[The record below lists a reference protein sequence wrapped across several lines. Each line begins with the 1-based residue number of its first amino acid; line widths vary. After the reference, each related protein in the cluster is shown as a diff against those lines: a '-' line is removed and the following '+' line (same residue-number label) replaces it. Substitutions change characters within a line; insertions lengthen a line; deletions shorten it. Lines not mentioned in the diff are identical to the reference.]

1 MWPQQQPGPGQMF
14 MPQPQQH
21 APRPMTAMPQQAA
34 PALQQS
40 AQTSRVRK
48 PIVISNRNTGEEV
61 STARKDPP
69 PPAAAS
75 GADKQTDS
83 AAAQTV
89 RIRSGAALA
98 AGWRSVERLGASR
111 EGWAQLDS
119 GNL

>member
-61 STARKDPP
+61 STARKDPWP
-69 PPAAAS
+69 R
-75 GADKQTDS
+75 TDS

-89 RIRSGAALA
+89 LIRSGAALA
-98 AGWRSVERLGASR
+98 AGWRSVGRLGASR